1 MGWQNSVG
9 WVLFSLIIC
18 LPVHHWRARPGL
30 FQTFQNQSWHLCL
43 ENELK
48 IISSPSLISSHRES
62 KTDFLKNH
70 DHKLLYLLMQYFVLF
85 GFLLECYRC
94 IVSTLRRNT
103 FKGCFS
109 LSGCLWT
116 QNTICQ
122 ILLSDA
128 NNNLVLWFP
137 TNISFII
144 SSLMQVKNSV
154 LYIKNIRIK
163 FKMFLKLNKNSFYI
177 PLILEVVKRYIG
189 FYC

>member
-103 FKGCFS
+103 FKGYVFHF
-109 LSGCLWT
+109 
-116 QNTICQ
+116 QVVYEHK
-122 ILLSDA
+122 ILYA
-128 NNNLVLWFP
+128 KFC
-137 TNISFII
+137 
-144 SSLMQVKNSV
+144 SLMQTIIWFFDS
-154 LYIKNIRIK
+154 LQISPLL
-163 FKMFLKLNKNSFYI
+163 FLALCKWKIVYFTLKI
-177 PLILEVVKRYIG
+177 
-189 FYC
+189 